1 MVGETRYNLGMK
13 IAVSLPNDLFE
24 MADRVARRR
33 GMSRSQLFAVALR
46 EYLAAHAHEG
56 LTERINAVCEKVDTA
71 LDPALRRS
79 QLGLL
84 RREEW

>member
-1 MVGETRYNLGMK
+1 
-13 IAVSLPNDLFE
+13 

-84 RREEW
+84 HREEW

>member
-1 MVGETRYNLGMK
+1 MVRETRYNLGMK
-13 IAVSLPNDLFE
+13 TAVSLPNDLFE

>member
-1 MVGETRYNLGMK
+1 MVEESRYNLGMK
-13 IAVSLPNDLFE
+13 TAISLPNDLFE

-56 LTERINAVCEKVDTA
+56 LVERINTVCEKVDTA
-71 LDPALRRS
+71 LDRPLHRAQS
-79 QLGLL
+79 DLL
-84 RREEW
+84 RRERW